1 MMQSERFIVFLKGN
15 PRMLNKR
22 VLASAVLSV
31 SIAAPLVTPT
41 AQAADAHLGC
51 AQLQRGSDF
60 DTRNIEG
67 HLDEHLRRA
76 CKLSADQ
83 VKALSLDDLNKV
95 AEELGYVNQA
105 INIGLLPAYASA
117 GEPAQASD
125 DRAAGDSA
133 RTSLDNIYVHPVKAG
148 DTAVTGQA
156 WLHTPGQTRT
166 VSAFFKA
173 QATSGQ
179 TTVTNKHTDRPEI
192 IDFTIQIPR
201 PYVPKA
207 GDVIIVGFDGDT
219 SSQKHITVD
228 AAPSLEEETPAPKPS
243 PAPEAPAPH
252 NPVPEKKPE
261 DSTPD
266 HGSEPQP
273 KQPENGNKPGEGD
286 KPEEGAKPDAGSK
299 PGAGKKPD
307 SQPQDPKLPEDAT
320 PEDKK
325 PDNKAPENE
334 QPEDKQP
341 EQKTPEQKTPE
352 KPGNPKTPTPK
363 VPGDTKNPGIDKD
376 GVQGSSSV
384 GDLFKTLAAIGGV
397 IGLIT
402 GVGKILFQGTN
413 GLEFL
418 QPLRG
423 FLSQFNIRF

>member
-15 PRMLNKR
+15 YRMLNKR

-41 AQAADAHLGC
+41 AQAADTHLGC

-60 DTRNIEG
+60 DTRSIEG

-76 CKLSADQ
+76 CKLSAEQ

-105 INIGLLPAYASA
+105 INIGLLHAYASA

-192 IDFTIQIPR
+192 IDFTIQIPG

-252 NPVPEKKPE
+252 NPVPEKK
-261 DSTPD
+261 
-266 HGSEPQP
+266 
-273 KQPENGNKPGEGD
+273 
-286 KPEEGAKPDAGSK
+286 
-299 PGAGKKPD
+299 
-307 SQPQDPKLPEDAT
+307 
-320 PEDKK
+320 
-325 PDNKAPENE
+325 
-334 QPEDKQP
+334 PEDKQP

>member
-1 MMQSERFIVFLKGN
+1 MQSERFIVFLKGN
-15 PRMLNKR
+15 SRMLNKR

-31 SIAAPLVTPT
+31 SIAAPMVTPT
-41 AQAADAHLGC
+41 AQASDAHLGC
-51 AQLQRGSDF
+51 AQLQKGSDF

-76 CKLSADQ
+76 CKLSAEQ
-83 VKALSLDDLNKV
+83 VKALSPDDLNKV
-95 AEELGYVNQA
+95 AEELGYVNQT
-105 INIGLLPAYASA
+105 INIGLLHAYASA
-117 GEPAQASD
+117 GEPAQD
-125 DRAAGDSA
+125 RGDRAAGDSA
-133 RTSLDNIYVHPVKAG
+133 RKSLDSIYLYPVKAG
-148 DTAVTGQA
+148 DTAVKGQA

-173 QATSGQ
+173 QATSGK
-179 TTVTNKHTDRPEI
+179 TTVTNKQTDRPEI
-192 IDFTIQIPR
+192 IDFTIQIPG

-207 GDVIIVGFDGDT
+207 GDVITVGFERDS

-228 AAPSLEEETPAPKPS
+228 AAPSLEEETPAPNPS
-243 PAPEAPAPH
+243 PAPEVPAPH
-252 NPVPEKKPE
+252 NPIPEKKPE
-261 DSTPD
+261 DSAPD
-266 HGSEPQP
+266 HGSELQP
-273 KQPENGNKPGEGD
+273 KQPENGNTPGEGD
-286 KPEEGAKPDAGSK
+286 KPGEGAKPDAGDK

-307 SQPQDPKLPEDAT
+307 SQPQDPKLPEDTT

-325 PDNKAPENE
+325 PDNKAPEKE

-341 EQKTPEQKTPE
+341 EQKTPEQKIPE
-352 KPGNPKTPTPK
+352 KPGNPKTPAPK
-363 VPGDTKNPGIDKD
+363 VPGDTKNPGVDKD

-402 GVGKILFQGTN
+402 GVSKILFQGTN
-413 GLEFL
+413 GLDFL

>member
-41 AQAADAHLGC
+41 AQAADTHLGC
-51 AQLQRGSDF
+51 AQLQRDSDF

-76 CKLSADQ
+76 CKLSTEQ

-105 INIGLLPAYASA
+105 INIGLLHAYASA

-166 VSAFFKA
+166 VSAFFEA

-192 IDFTIQIPR
+192 IDFTIQIPG

-286 KPEEGAKPDAGSK
+286 KPEDGAKPDAGSK

-413 GLEFL
+413 GLDFL